1 MENLKD
7 LDNLMQRARQ
17 IDAGK
22 NRELKQQAQRVRDD
36 CAEARKRLNEAK
48 AKILELAPDAARVK
62 TYVQQFRWDLV
73 RANGQPE
80 DVRTHFAELTRCM
93 TAGLNSIRE
102 EIRKIDEFSEADLA
116 DKWRPATNIGGI
128 VATAGHAKQMV
139 GALERALLYWGEKLN
154 QRLPPI
160 AGGYEAIER
169 SAPAEHEERRIISN
183 LVH

>member
-1 MENLKD
+1 
-7 LDNLMQRARQ
+7 
-17 IDAGK
+17 
-22 NRELKQQAQRVRDD
+22 
-36 CAEARKRLNEAK
+36 
-48 AKILELAPDAARVK
+48 
-62 TYVQQFRWDLV
+62 
-73 RANGQPE
+73 
-80 DVRTHFAELTRCM
+80 M

-116 DKWRPATNIGGI
+116 GKWRPATNIGGI

-160 AGGYEAIER
+160 AGGYEAIEG
-169 SAPAEHEERRIISN
+169 SAPAEHEELRIISN